1 MIICSQWQSYQLEKI
16 LEEFYIQ
23 KDVSKIQRNA
33 QFSYRKQAYKRCNL
47 NELHD
52 EKKKKYKRT
61 DLN

>member
-33 QFSYRKQAYKRCNL
+33 QFSYWKQAYKRCYL

-52 EKKKKYKRT
+52 EKKKVQK
-61 DLN
+61 N

>member
-1 MIICSQWQSYQLEKI
+1 MIICSQSQSYQLEKI

-33 QFSYRKQAYKRCNL
+33 QFSYWKQAYKRYL

-52 EKKKKYKRT
+52 EKKKYKRT

>member
-33 QFSYRKQAYKRCNL
+33 QFSYWKQAHKRCNL

-52 EKKKKYKRT
+52 EKKKYKRT